1 MRTVQA
7 MPVFVAVLA
16 VEDVVPFNLGI
27 PGQVFGA
34 PASVLGDRYQ
44 HSVCAPGGRVR
55 TSGGLVLQTEHGLDL
70 LQRADLIILPGTDP
84 ITTEVPDEVLD
95 SLRAA
100 HGRGA
105 RLVTLCTGAFIL
117 AATGLLD
124 GRQAATHWFYA
135 SELAARHPA
144 IDVRPEV
151 LFIDDGQLLTSAGLA
166 AGIDLCLHIV
176 RADHGAEV
184 ANRCAR
190 YLVAAP
196 HRPGGQSQY
205 IERPVSPALL
215 NPLAATQAW
224 LLDHLD
230 RDVTINQMA
239 GHAGMSRRSFTRR
252 FRVAPRPADHAGP
265 TPAGDHRPQRRPGG
279 RGVRHEDRTDAAAP
293 LPSGDRNHPDGLP
306 PDVQPSPGHAAGLTG
321 ATIAARR
328 TRTLATGP
336 WRAPRRDHE
345 PARASSRSSTWRA
358 MS

>member
-1 MRTVQA
+1 

-105 RLVTLCTGAFIL
+105 RLASLCTGAFIL

-135 SELAARHPA
+135 PELAARHPA
-144 IDVRPEV
+144 IEVRPEV

-215 NPLAATQAW
+215 NPLAATQTW

-252 FRVAPRPADHAGP
+252 FRVETGTTPLQWLLDQRIMLARRLLETTDRSVDQVAEECGMRTGP
-265 TPAGDHRPQRRPGG
+265 MLRRHFRAVTGTTPTAYRQTFSH
-279 RGVRHEDRTDAAAP
+279 H
-293 LPSGDRNHPDGLP
+293 
-306 PDVQPSPGHAAGLTG
+306 G
-321 ATIAARR
+321 ATPQA
-328 TRTLATGP
+328 
-336 WRAPRRDHE
+336 
-345 PARASSRSSTWRA
+345 
-358 MS
+358 